1 MPVNGDS
8 IAALSPDELNAEHK
22 VLAEFANLTNSQVY
36 EHIFSQ
42 RMMLPKRNVASLH
55 SASDILGTDSC
66 ELILPTLHEAL
77 QTELFHTA
85 DSPEFHLL
93 DIGASAGEIID
104 WCLAKELEKNIQLN
118 RQNIIH
124 VVEPNSM
131 LLKAY
136 QQKIC
141 EFPHLN
147 QGIVYNGRVQDY
159 FVNHQI
165 GDFETPLPLTPLD
178 FINGLHVINY
188 LVDINSP
195 SIDPSNDII
204 SFSKFLYSLLK
215 PGGTIY
221 FAHYNIL
228 GSLSFDD
235 KEIFQKA
242 QQIIS
247 SRNSLLFEGEII
259 DHLHSLELNEFEV
272 DDDSDDATSFE
283 IHKRKVKTIPTFNSY
298 SLPSSFYARSL
309 ADMAVLLLAGQLTD
323 VNEGRFDTKLLDDV
337 LRQVKE
343 AALTP
348 VGMNEKKRF
357 GLTRCLRGGEMV
369 WKVDFPLII
378 SIIRKEKVHV

>member
-1 MPVNGDS
+1 MDILGDS
-8 IAALSPDELNAEHK
+8 IAALSPDELSAEHK

-66 ELILPTLHEAL
+66 ELMLPTLHEAL
-77 QTELFHTA
+77 QTELFNTK

-93 DIGASAGEIID
+93 DIGASSGEIID

-124 VVEPNSM
+124 VVEPNLI

-159 FVNHQI
+159 LVNHHHFD
-165 GDFETPLPLTPLD
+165 DFETPLPLTPLD

-188 LVDINSP
+188 L
-195 SIDPSNDII
+195 
-204 SFSKFLYSLLK
+204 
-215 PGGTIY
+215 
-221 FAHYNIL
+221 
-228 GSLSFDD
+228 
-235 KEIFQKA
+235 
-242 QQIIS
+242 
-247 SRNSLLFEGEII
+247 
-259 DHLHSLELNEFEV
+259 
-272 DDDSDDATSFE
+272 
-283 IHKRKVKTIPTFNSY
+283 
-298 SLPSSFYARSL
+298 LPSSFYARSL
-309 ADMAVLLLAGQLTD
+309 ADMAVLLLTGQLSN
-323 VNEGRFDTKLLDDV
+323 VNERRFDTKLLDNV
-337 LRQVKE
+337 LRQLKE

-357 GLTRCLRGGEMV
+357 GLTRCMRGGEMV

-378 SIIRKEKVHV
+378 SIIRKEKVHM